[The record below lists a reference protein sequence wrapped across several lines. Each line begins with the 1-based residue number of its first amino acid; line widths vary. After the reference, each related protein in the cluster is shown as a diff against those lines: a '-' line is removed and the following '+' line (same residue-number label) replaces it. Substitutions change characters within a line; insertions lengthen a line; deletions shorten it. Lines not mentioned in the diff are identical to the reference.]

1 MDKNLQQIAELL
13 TEECKRLTMTD
24 IAVYDVEGKSPL
36 TDMAFLATA
45 EHILQLNAARNTL
58 SLIGKQNG
66 LPLRNPTEDYSEG
79 WLALDHGDYVVHI
92 LIPEKRAFYRLDD
105 LMKGIHAS
113 RAKEEDLIDAEE
125 VEIENELPELSPA
138 ELLRLNSEF
147 DFLNEEE
154 LPPSTAKPKKN

>member
-36 TDMAFLATA
+36 TEMAFVATA

-58 SLIGKQNG
+58 ALIGKQNG

-79 WLALDHGDYVVHI
+79 WLAMDHGDYVVHI
-92 LIPEKRAFYRLDD
+92 LIPEKRNFYRLDD
-105 LMKGIHAS
+105 LMKGIHSS
-113 RAKEEDLIDAEE
+113 RTKDDLVDIEETES
-125 VEIENELPELSPA
+125 ELPELSQD

-154 LPPSTAKPKKN
+154 LPPSKIKK